1 MSIVVGASVAASIL
15 LYQYS
20 TEVADNVRE
29 ISSAS
34 TRANAQTQAHDV
46 SRIFSNKIL
55 GVVHNLQVISASQRI
70 RDGEVNSTHAFF
82 TTAQASTRGFT
93 DSYFWLD
100 KDGRLLW
107 ASSFT
112 DPALYKKFAGI
123 DRSDRQF
130 YLGPKE
136 TNQVFISPAIES
148 LDGLLRMYYCVP
160 ILANATSGGQEFKGV
175 LASASNLSD
184 IGSFLKAEL
193 HTSQNGIGMID
204 SNGLILFSDTK
215 ELIGKNYFEPEV
227 QGHLPP
233 EIMDNF
239 NSFLKRSLTGEEG
252 SGDFT
257 YLGNTTTIAYAP
269 VFLSG
274 NEFAVLYI
282 TAPHRLTAETNA
294 LIQTQKNFSVL
305 AISVIGAI
313 AVGISI
319 FILTSNRRL
328 ASTIKQRTAQLAQSN
343 ESLVESNRQLEESS
357 KRLQAAYEQLSGNE
371 KLQKEF
377 INIAA
382 HELRTPITPILITM
396 HLALPAE
403 KGDGSVVLTKDQYD
417 IITRNAKRLEK
428 LASDILQ
435 VTRIEGQRLELRRE
449 KVDLNK
455 KITDVLAD
463 MGGFVPAGK
472 NIEFDFEP
480 SSESLIVSA
489 DRSKLFEVLSNLIKN
504 AIRFSNDD
512 GKIAIKLRKSE
523 DNSSAVVSVS
533 DSGKGIDPYVMPRLF
548 QKFASSPDLGGT
560 GLGLFISKSIIE
572 AHGGSIWG
580 ENNKDGNGSTFTF
593 TLPLS

>member
-435 VTRIEGQRLELRRE
+435 VTRIEGQRLELQRE